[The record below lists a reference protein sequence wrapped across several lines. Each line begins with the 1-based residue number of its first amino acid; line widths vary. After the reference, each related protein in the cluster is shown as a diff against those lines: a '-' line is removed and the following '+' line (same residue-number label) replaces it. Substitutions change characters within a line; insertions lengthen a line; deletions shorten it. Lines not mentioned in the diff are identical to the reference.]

1 MFEIRDRVD
10 CFLDEPESL
19 SNVASSLC
27 FFLFFFNIHRG
38 AESRTIVNEEENHPV
53 GLFHAAAG
61 MMCSL
66 LLQSESCEESKHWL
80 FHSSFKSFSSAARRL
95 FPVSVD
101 LRDRLAE
108 WAGRIARAGV
118 ESPAR
123 VSSQRFFKF

>member
-38 AESRTIVNEEENHPV
+38 AESRTIVNEEESHPV
-53 GLFHAAAG
+53 GLFHVAAG
-61 MMCSL
+61 MMFSL
-66 LLQSESCEESKHWL
+66 LLQSESCEESRL
-80 FHSSFKSFSSAARRL
+80 FHSSFKSFSSAAPRL

-118 ESPAR
+118 ESPAS